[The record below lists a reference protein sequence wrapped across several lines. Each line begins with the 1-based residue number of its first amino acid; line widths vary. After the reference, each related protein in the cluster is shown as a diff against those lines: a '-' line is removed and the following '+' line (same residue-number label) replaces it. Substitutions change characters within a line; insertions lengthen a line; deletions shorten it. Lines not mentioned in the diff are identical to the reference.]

1 MIILIVMS
9 FFTNNIFSTTEPS
22 VIGIDIGSSSL
33 KIVQIKK
40 KKGRAVLETYGELG
54 LGPYNKLSVGQ
65 IVNMSPKDISMVI
78 QDLIKESEITTLK
91 GGMSIP
97 LKLSLVS
104 LIDVPTVSEAELA
117 TMIPLEARKYIPVP
131 INEVT
136 MDWFVV
142 PTPRDT
148 SLEFIDSDDDAK
160 RQLEES
166 EKKTHVL
173 MVAIHNQ
180 VISNYTSIVNETK
193 LQTSF
198 FEVEAFATARA
209 CLAGETGPVMI
220 IDFGASGIKLY
231 VVDNG
236 LLVSS
241 HTVNRGGQDIT
252 FSISKGLG
260 VTFDQ
265 AEHLKRSL
273 GKGGIAEEDKIME
286 LISIHEDFAISEI
299 NTVIV
304 SFQKKF
310 NKTISKILLTGGGSN
325 LKGFLELAQKSFSC
339 PVDYALPFSKVETP
353 VFLQETLRT
362 TGLTFAPAIGLA
374 LRALQE

>member
-1 MIILIVMS
+1 MS
-9 FFTNNIFSTTEPS
+9 FFTKNIFSIPETS

-65 IVNMSPKDISMVI
+65 IVNMAPKDISLVI
-78 QDLIKESEITTLK
+78 LDLIKEAEITTLK
-91 GGMSIP
+91 GGMAIP

-104 LIDVPTVSEAELA
+104 VIDVPPVAESELA
-117 TMIPLEARKYIPVP
+117 TVIPLEARKYIPVP

-136 MDWFVV
+136 MDWFVI
-142 PTPRDT
+142 PSPRDT
-148 SLEFIDSDDDAK
+148 SLEFIETENDAA
-160 RQLEES
+160 RQIEENQ
-166 EKKTHVL
+166 KKIHVL

-180 VISNYTSIVNETK
+180 VLNSYTTIVNETK

-198 FEVEAFATARA
+198 FEVEAFATSRA
-209 CLAGETGPVMI
+209 SLSGETTPVMI
-220 IDFGASGIKLY
+220 VDFGASSLKLY
-231 VVDNG
+231 IIDNG

-241 HTVNRGGQDIT
+241 HTINRGGQDIT

-273 GKGGIAEEDKIME
+273 GKSGVADESKILE
-286 LISIHEDFAISEI
+286 LISVHQEYAVSEVQSVISA
-299 NTVIV
+299 
-304 SFQKKF
+304 FQKKF
-310 NKTISKILLTGGGSN
+310 NKTIGKVLLTGGSSG
-325 LKGFLELAQKSFSC
+325 LKGFLELMQKSLACEVMYS
-339 PVDYALPFSKVETP
+339 LPFAKVETP
-353 VFLQETLRT
+353 AFLQEALKT

-374 LRALQE
+374 LRALQD